1 MSYLPHFLIVFSAH
15 LSLCLCPSLFLF
27 LFLFLVQRVI
37 CSTSVYPVGQL
48 KVCEVDA
55 LASAL
60 YAPSSCAFHAT
71 LAHFIYLPQPV
82 ARLDLDLALDLC
94 PLPATAAAAF
104 CLNTLMLP
112 RASLDRGTFKV
123 PLWLV
128 RAHAMLL

>member
-1 MSYLPHFLIVFSAH
+1 M
-15 LSLCLCPSLFLF
+15 
-27 LFLFLVQRVI
+27 QRVI

-55 LASAL
+55 LAPAL

-94 PLPATAAAAF
+94 PSACDGCCCLLPKY
-104 CLNTLMLP
+104 LNAP
-112 RASLDRGTFKV
+112 QGVA
-123 PLWLV
+123 
-128 RAHAMLL
+128 